1 MIKED
6 SSAGKLG
13 HCIDGWDNVCIRKSM
28 PCPMQLKSFI
38 MCFSIS
44 LPSLIQL
51 KRFIMCFNFNA
62 KTNATKKIHHVFGLA
77 VRVAISG
84 EPWYTLVIYLSL
96 CLFCCRIPIDM
107 GQPPSLAKLYLFLFL
122 FLFVFLHLKRVVL
135 LARPVRLLQPGTWE
149 QLEATPWNLNTTC
162 WWSHL
167 WKITTNLKKNKHREG
182 RRKVLK
188 NWCCRKYLFGLTSQD
203 LESRKKVKHT
213 HGVVKGSLI
222 WELSCIFL
230 KEKKLNWSGTIS
242 FIFCTSTFNKPTKF
256 GSHKNA
262 KIWEQQKV
270 SCFVYLFDIFCYK
283 RDNKMNI
290 QQFWN
295 ICTYLYPS
303 DISDKLDKYS
313 HTNETL
319 SWS

>member
-1 MIKED
+1 
-6 SSAGKLG
+6 
-13 HCIDGWDNVCIRKSM
+13 M
-28 PCPMQLKSFI
+28 PRPM
-38 MCFSIS
+38 
-44 LPSLIQL
+44 QL
-51 KRFIMCFNFNA
+51 KRFIMCL
-62 KTNATKKIHHVFGLA
+62 VL
-77 VRVAISG
+77 RSG
-84 EPWYTLVIYLSL
+84 WPLVGSPGTHWSFILSL

-107 GQPPSLAKLYLFLFL
+107 GQPPSLAKLYMFLFCFVL
-122 FLFVFLHLKRVVL
+122 FCFVFLHLKRVVL

-182 RRKVLK
+182 SRKVLK

-270 SCFVYLFDIFCYK
+270 SCFVYLFDIFVIK
-283 RDNKMNI
+283 ETTK
-290 QQFWN
+290 W
-295 ICTYLYPS
+295 TYNS
-303 DISDKLDKYS
+303 F
-313 HTNETL
+313 ETSAPIYIL
-319 SWS
+319 VTFRTS